1 MKNNKTYI
9 IGEIG
14 INHCGSIYY
23 AKKLINIAKKAG
35 ANAVKFQSYTTEKLI
50 KKNSSLMTYQ
60 IKNIKKKISQFEM
73 LKSCELTK
81 ENTKFYSRIVRKK
94 KSSLFLLPMIMK
106 MQNF

>member
-1 MKNNKTYI
+1 MKNNKTFI

-60 IKNIKKKISQFEM
+60 IKNIKKKF
-73 LKSCELTK
+73 LNLTC
-81 ENTKFYSRIVRKK
+81 
-94 KSSLFLLPMIMK
+94 
-106 MQNF
+106 

>member
-1 MKNNKTYI
+1 MKNNKTFI

-50 KKNSSLMTYQ
+50 KKFISNDLY
-60 IKNIKKKISQFEM
+60 KNIKKISQFDM

-81 ENTKFYSRIVRKK
+81 EQHKILFTYCKKK